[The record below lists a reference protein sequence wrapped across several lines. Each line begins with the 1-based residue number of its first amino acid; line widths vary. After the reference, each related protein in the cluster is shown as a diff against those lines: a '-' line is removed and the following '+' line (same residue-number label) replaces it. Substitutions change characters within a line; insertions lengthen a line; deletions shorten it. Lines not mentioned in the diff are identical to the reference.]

1 MYMVWSMADQ
11 SNVNK
16 GKKFKTFSSKSFVKN
31 LPGLVF
37 FLWLTLFVT
46 KIFLRWKTKTIPD
59 SMPIAYSGNLF

>member
-1 MYMVWSMADQ
+1 MGSLGAEFSEIFFCDLNINLYMYMVWSMADQ

-37 FLWLTLFVT
+37 L
-46 KIFLRWKTKTIPD
+46 
-59 SMPIAYSGNLF
+59 